1 MARSASYDDLL
12 MDMLKD
18 EDRALAYLNA
28 ALDEPDPRVFL
39 IALRNVT
46 QAQGGI
52 AKVAAR
58 SGLNRESLY
67 RALSEKG
74 NPSVQT
80 LAAVLGRSEPGWAWR
95 ELNGSPLLHQCGR
108 LAGEVQDPV
117 REDSQEQGGSRRHQ
131 QRGPQTG
138 GERLGFYDGLARFPE
153 VHHHQDAQVVV
164 GRYGAVQQA

>member
-1 MARSASYDDLL
+1 MPRSASYDDLL

-18 EDRALAYLNA
+18 EERALAYLNA

-39 IALRNVT
+39 VALRNVT

-67 RALSEKG
+67 RALSERG

-80 LAAVLGRSEPGWAWR
+80 LSAVLGALGARLSVAGIKRPGVQEVRTARPGAAPSPAPRRSTMSSLRPHA
-95 ELNGSPLLHQCGR
+95 GSH
-108 LAGEVQDPV
+108 
-117 REDSQEQGGSRRHQ
+117 
-131 QRGPQTG
+131 
-138 GERLGFYDGLARFPE
+138 
-153 VHHHQDAQVVV
+153 
-164 GRYGAVQQA
+164 

>member
-1 MARSASYDDLL
+1 MPRSASYDDLL

-28 ALDEPDPRVFL
+28 ALDEQEPRVFL
-39 IALRNVT
+39 VALRNVT

-58 SGLNRESLY
+58 SGLSRESLY

-80 LAAVLGRSEPGWAWR
+80 LAAVLGALGA
-95 ELNGSPLLHQCGR
+95 
-108 LAGEVQDPV
+108 
-117 REDSQEQGGSRRHQ
+117 
-131 QRGPQTG
+131 
-138 GERLGFYDGLARFPE
+138 RLGVAKVKPPGVHAPRSRF
-153 VHHHQDAQVVV
+153 A
-164 GRYGAVQQA
+164 

>member
-1 MARSASYDDLL
+1 MPENTSQITGGGQMPRTASYDDLL

-18 EDRALAYLNA
+18 QERALAYLNA
-28 ALDEPDPRVFL
+28 ALDEQDPRIFL
-39 IALRNVT
+39 VALRNVT

-80 LAAVLGRSEPGWAWR
+80 LAAVLGAVGA
-95 ELNGSPLLHQCGR
+95 
-108 LAGEVQDPV
+108 
-117 REDSQEQGGSRRHQ
+117 
-131 QRGPQTG
+131 
-138 GERLGFYDGLARFPE
+138 RLGVARVKRLRAHVPLGSFTVMSNVRPISSWPNTPP
-153 VHHHQDAQVVV
+153 VS
-164 GRYGAVQQA
+164 AVQLAAA

>member
-1 MARSASYDDLL
+1 MPRSASYDDLL
-12 MDMLKD
+12 MDLLKD
-18 EDRALAYLNA
+18 EERALAYLNA
-28 ALDEPDPRVFL
+28 ALDEPDRRVFL

-80 LAAVLGRSEPGWAWR
+80 LAAVLGALGA
-95 ELNGSPLLHQCGR
+95 R
-108 LAGEVQDPV
+108 LAVA
-117 REDSQEQGGSRRHQ
+117 RTKRH
-131 QRGPQTG
+131 
-138 GERLGFYDGLARFPE
+138 GLPTE
-153 VHHHQDAQVVV
+153 L
-164 GRYGAVQQA
+164 